1 MPELPQDSTQAPPP
15 PPLFPWEDHPAF
27 RFTFL
32 QHFTQPGDRE
42 ALEHIGKMLYDSALE
57 LAGKWP
63 TGPESST
70 RGELRAV
77 LADLRHAESF
87 IATVANSRNVSSLGP
102 EDERLSLT
110 ADELSRMVG
119 RTCRVIESII
129 GPLWKGGVRS

>member
-1 MPELPQDSTQAPPP
+1 MPELVSDSTAT

-57 LAGKWP
+57 LSGKWP
-63 TGPESST
+63 RGVESST

-102 EDERLSLT
+102 EDERLT
-110 ADELSRMVG
+110 YMVDEVWRMVG
-119 RTCRVIESII
+119 RTASILETLI
-129 GPLWKGGVRS
+129 GPLWKGGIRK

>member
-1 MPELPQDSTQAPPP
+1 MPELPEVYPTND
-15 PPLFPWEDHPAF
+15 PPLFPWEEHPAF

-57 LAGKWP
+57 LASKWP
-63 TGPESST
+63 AGAESPT

-87 IATVANSRNVSSLGP
+87 IATVAGSRHVASLGP
-102 EDERLSLT
+102 EDERLT
-110 ADELSRMVG
+110 YMVDEVWRMVG
-119 RTCRVIESII
+119 RTARVLETLI
-129 GPLWKGGVRS
+129 GPLWKGGIR

>member
-1 MPELPQDSTQAPPP
+1 MPELVSDSTAT

-32 QHFTQPGDRE
+32 MHFTQPGDRE

-57 LAGKWP
+57 LSGKWP
-63 TGPESST
+63 TGPESPT

-87 IATVANSRNVSSLGP
+87 IATVAGSRNVASLGP
-102 EDERLSLT
+102 EDERLT
-110 ADELSRMVG
+110 YMVDEVSRMVG
-119 RTCRVIESII
+119 RTASILETLI
-129 GPLWKGGVRS
+129 GPLWTGGIRS